1 MRRDTRRWHSF
12 LLGIRGVLAPLL
24 GAMLIRSLENYGL
37 DMRWL
42 FILALTLILTG
53 CWMQVIGIRRR
64 ERAAEV
70 AYT

>member
-1 MRRDTRRWHSF
+1 
-12 LLGIRGVLAPLL
+12 
-24 GAMLIRSLENYGL
+24 MLIRSLQSYGL

-42 FILALTLILTG
+42 FVLALTLILTG

-70 AYT
+70 AYS